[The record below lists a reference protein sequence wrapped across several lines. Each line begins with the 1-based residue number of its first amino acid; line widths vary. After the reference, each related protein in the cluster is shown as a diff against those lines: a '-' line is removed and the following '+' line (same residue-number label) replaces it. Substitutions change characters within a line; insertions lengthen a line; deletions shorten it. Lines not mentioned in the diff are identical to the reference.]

1 MSQDSTAT
9 TTIDGVT
16 YEMRMLDPWVA
27 NEILHA
33 LWKVV
38 GPSLG
43 EMIAAATAGGIN
55 KEAIAQIREDSSS
68 LLDRKM
74 DSAMVGSAISG
85 LFTRMDAKQTR
96 VIIEALADKATTDG
110 KHLPAVFT
118 AVFSGKIGNMYAF
131 ASWGLGV
138 QFANF
143 FGSIRNAIEWSVQ
156 RAAILAEKIGESSSR
171 AA

>member
-1 MSQDSTAT
+1 MSQETTAT

-16 YEMRMLDPWVA
+16 FEMRMLDPWVA
-27 NEILHA
+27 NEILHT
-33 LWKVV
+33 LWAIV

-55 KEAIAQIREDSSS
+55 KESIATIRDGSSS

-74 DSAMVGSAISG
+74 DPAMVGSAISG
-85 LFTRMDAKQTR
+85 LFTRMNAAQTR
-96 VIIEALADKATTDG
+96 AIIEALADKTTTDG
-110 KHLPAVFT
+110 KHLPAVLS
-118 AVFSGKIGNMYAF
+118 AVFSGKTGNMYAF

-138 QFANF
+138 QFSNF
-143 FGSIRNAIEWSVQ
+143 FGSIQNAISWCVQ
-156 RAAILAEKIGESSSR
+156 QAVVLAEKVGESKSQ